1 MAITE
6 QKTATKVQPKK
17 SALRE
22 WFDSVLFAVVA
33 ATLIRW
39 LFMEAFTIPTP
50 SMENSLLVGDFL
62 FVSKLHYGTRT
73 PRTPLQVPLT
83 HQKIWGTEIPSY
95 SSAIQL
101 PSYRLPGFTSVKNG
115 DVVVF
120 NYPIEDQY
128 PADLRTN
135 YIKRCIGIPGDIIEI
150 INQQVYLNG
159 KVTVTSSELGDNST
173 QVISNEEPFKPAKAM
188 PTPTNAEHEYIVATS
203 DQNWDDKYFRKFGI
217 VNDYRDPNQPTYN
230 FQPWMQL
237 NDSTKQNV
245 FVGYKITATEAT
257 AERFKTVDGVKSV
270 TKLVDQQ
277 GVAIGTYGGDQT
289 KWNRDFFGPLQVPKE
304 GQTIQLTPERIAFYG
319 PVIQRYEDNG
329 KVELTANSITVNGK
343 AITSYTFKQ
352 DYYFMMGDNRHNSY
366 DSRFWGFVP
375 ADHIVGKAV
384 FVWMSID
391 PNPESF
397 WNKIR
402 WGRLFSIIR

>member
-1 MAITE
+1 MMAITE
-6 QKTATKVQPKK
+6 QKPATKEKPKK

-22 WFDSVLFAVVA
+22 WFDSILFAVVA

-95 SSAIQL
+95 SNAIQL

-120 NYPIEDQY
+120 NYPIEDNY
-128 PADLRTN
+128 PPDLRTN
-135 YIKRCIGIPGDIIEI
+135 YIKRCIGVPGDAVEVR
-150 INQQVYLNG
+150 NQQTYING
-159 KVTVTSSELGDNST
+159 KPL
-173 QVISNEEPFKPAKAM
+173 
-188 PTPTNAEHEYIVATS
+188 PTPPEAEHEYIVATN
-203 DQNWDDKYFRKFGI
+203 DQSWEDKFFRKFGL

-230 FQPWMQL
+230 FQPWQEF

-245 FVGYKITATEAT
+245 FVGYKITATAAT
-257 AERFKTVDGVKSV
+257 SERFKTVDGVKSV

-277 GVAIGTYGGDQT
+277 GVAIGMYGGDQT

-304 GQTIQLTPERIAFYG
+304 GQTIQLNPQTIAFYG

-329 KVELTANSITVNGK
+329 KVELTANSVKVNGQP
-343 AITSYTFKQ
+343 ITSYTFKQ